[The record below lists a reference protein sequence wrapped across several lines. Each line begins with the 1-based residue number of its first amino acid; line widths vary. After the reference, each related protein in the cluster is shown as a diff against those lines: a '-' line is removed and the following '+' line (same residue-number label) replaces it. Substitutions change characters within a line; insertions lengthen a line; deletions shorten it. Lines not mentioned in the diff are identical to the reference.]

1 MFPPQ
6 ILLLTL
12 TGAFLK
18 GTPVPSNLALSDKFD
33 KEKTPNDGGSEA
45 AATELPL
52 IQR

>member
-33 KEKTPNDGGSEA
+33 KEKNAKRWGFRGRSD
-45 AATELPL
+45 
-52 IQR
+52 